1 MLLQGWGCKNPL
13 EPREY
18 WERILIEP
26 RECKEGIWPVN
37 GDAEDVKG
45 GDGRHVHVHRVVEV
59 THQGPE
65 LPRSWWRTLVQLV
78 NIESPKVFILWFIL
92 WHFCFLSP
100 PETFTFLTFFNAHNL
115 NRCPFLSILHV
126 AWKQICGFFRSGT
139 DSIINW
145 YHFVCVSVSPAN
157 KRRVVTTGNGA
168 MPHKLVKWCSAKYFH
183 DTSYFSSAIP
193 RFSGRINIHHTRTII
208 TSFRLP

>member
-1 MLLQGWGCKNPL
+1 MQWRCRCTSWMLLQGWGCKNPL

-45 GDGRHVHVHRVVEV
+45 GDGGHMHVHRVVEV
-59 THQGPE
+59 THQGPK

-92 WHFCFLSP
+92 WHFCFLSSP
-100 PETFTFLTFFNAHNL
+100 RNIHISYFFNARVCL
-115 NRCPFLSILHV
+115 CCMLPGSTSS
-126 AWKQICGFFRSGT
+126 GFYIS
-139 DSIINW
+139 NW
-145 YHFVCVSVSPAN
+145 FYN
-157 KRRVVTTGNGA
+157 KLISLCLRKCE
-168 MPHKLVKWCSAKYFH
+168 PCQ
-183 DTSYFSSAIP
+183 
-193 RFSGRINIHHTRTII
+193 
-208 TSFRLP
+208 